1 MNYPDFIDPIAI
13 SIPISGF
20 WGESLNIY
28 WYGIAYVLGAYLI
41 YLHVLSTRHKFNINL
56 SNDLTSDLIFT
67 YGLFLGAVVGGRIG
81 NVIFYDLHLQLD
93 DPFYVFKIWQG
104 GMSFHGALIGIIIG
118 TYLFCKNKNQNIFS
132 YLDVVA
138 VCSPIGIFLGR
149 ISNFINSEL
158 YGIETNVPWSVKFI
172 KIDDLNRHPSQIYEA
187 IFEGVV
193 LFIILSMMFNRLR
206 NTPGIISGYFLILY
220 SFFRFVIEFFRE
232 PDQQLGYLFFN
243 LSMGQIISCIA
254 LTCGLIIIYYK
265 NANRTQ

>member
-1 MNYPDFIDPIAI
+1 MFINNFDPVAFEIFSLEIRWYSLSYIIGLVFGWYFAKNKLIKDSTQKEYFDDYITYLIISIILGGRLGYVIIYDPIYFI
-13 SIPISGF
+13 SNPVEII
-20 WGESLNIY
+20 
-28 WYGIAYVLGAYLI
+28 
-41 YLHVLSTRHKFNINL
+41 
-56 SNDLTSDLIFT
+56 
-67 YGLFLGAVVGGRIG
+67 
-81 NVIFYDLHLQLD
+81 
-93 DPFYVFKIWQG
+93 KIWQG

-118 TYLFCKNKNQNIFS
+118 THLFCKNKNQNIFS

-187 IFEGVV
+187 IFEGVL
-193 LFIILSMMFNRLR
+193 LFIILSKLFYKLR

>member
-1 MNYPDFIDPIAI
+1 MFINNFDPVAFEIFSLEIRWYSLSYIIGLVFGWYFAKNKLITDSAQREYFDDYITYLIISIILGGRLGYVIIYDPIYFI
-13 SIPISGF
+13 SNPDEII
-20 WGESLNIY
+20 
-28 WYGIAYVLGAYLI
+28 
-41 YLHVLSTRHKFNINL
+41 
-56 SNDLTSDLIFT
+56 
-67 YGLFLGAVVGGRIG
+67 
-81 NVIFYDLHLQLD
+81 
-93 DPFYVFKIWQG
+93 KIWQG

-118 TYLFCKNKNQNIFS
+118 THLFCKNKNQNIFS

-158 YGIETNVPWSVKFI
+158 YGIETNVPWSVKFV

-193 LFIILSMMFNRLR
+193 LFIILSMLFSRLR

-265 NANRTQ
+265 NANRTE

>member
-1 MNYPDFIDPIAI
+1 MFINNFDPVAFEIFSLEIRWYSLSYIFGLVFGWYFAKNKLIKDNAQRECFDDYITYLIISIILGGRLGYVIIYDPIYFI
-13 SIPISGF
+13 SNPVEII
-20 WGESLNIY
+20 
-28 WYGIAYVLGAYLI
+28 
-41 YLHVLSTRHKFNINL
+41 
-56 SNDLTSDLIFT
+56 
-67 YGLFLGAVVGGRIG
+67 
-81 NVIFYDLHLQLD
+81 
-93 DPFYVFKIWQG
+93 KIWQG

-118 TYLFCKNKNQNIFS
+118 TYFFCKNKNQNIFI

-193 LFIILSMMFNRLR
+193 LFIILTMLFSRLR

-265 NANRTQ
+265 NANRTE

>member
-1 MNYPDFIDPIAI
+1 MFINNFDPVAFEIFSLEIRWYSLSYIIGLVFGWYYAKNKLIKDSTQKECFDDYITYLIISIIIGGRLGYVIIYDPIYFI
-13 SIPISGF
+13 SNPVEII
-20 WGESLNIY
+20 
-28 WYGIAYVLGAYLI
+28 
-41 YLHVLSTRHKFNINL
+41 
-56 SNDLTSDLIFT
+56 
-67 YGLFLGAVVGGRIG
+67 
-81 NVIFYDLHLQLD
+81 
-93 DPFYVFKIWQG
+93 KIWQG

-118 TYLFCKNKNQNIFS
+118 TYLFCKNKNENIFS

-193 LFIILSMMFNRLR
+193 LFIILIMLFSRLR

-254 LTCGLIIIYYK
+254 LTCGLIIVYYK

>member
-1 MNYPDFIDPIAI
+1 MFINNFDPVAFEIFSLEIRWYSLSYIIGLVFGWYYAKNKLIKDSTQKEYFDDYITYLIISIIIGGRLGYVIIYDPIYFI
-13 SIPISGF
+13 SNPI
-20 WGESLNIY
+20 EI
-28 WYGIAYVLGAYLI
+28 I
-41 YLHVLSTRHKFNINL
+41 
-56 SNDLTSDLIFT
+56 
-67 YGLFLGAVVGGRIG
+67 
-81 NVIFYDLHLQLD
+81 
-93 DPFYVFKIWQG
+93 KIWQG
-104 GMSFHGALIGIIIG
+104 GMSFHGALVGIIIG
-118 TYLFCKNKNQNIFS
+118 TYFFCKNKNQNIFN

-187 IFEGVV
+187 IFEGII
-193 LFIILSMMFNRLR
+193 LFIILSLLFNRLR
-206 NTPGIISGYFLILY
+206 QTPGIISGYFLILY

-243 LSMGQIISCIA
+243 LSMGQIISCIT